1 MTKDDSY
8 DSLFKEHSFEEI
20 ESVKDNLASE
30 IEKRTELLKSIVK
43 EKYRD
48 VVETSDAIKS
58 MKLNL
63 TEIEQSF
70 LSLDKSI
77 SHFYVNIKESNV
89 VGSKRNNLLQ
99 SGASVSTKQSTE
111 SDDSHTD
118 GNNFVKRL
126 LNISDAIWENY
137 DSDNLEAS
145 VRLLNESAQ
154 LFEDAQNCDMDP
166 GDRVIV
172 ENLRLTFSR
181 TNEMIKKSLWHKIQ
195 TAAPDQIGIIAGSD
209 QEDLYKLSLNTSIHF
224 LVDKLHKS
232 LSDMSFY
239 AQIRR
244 YLPLSHFNSET
255 NEIEPEGNLNP
266 QVSYVQL
273 PKMISSDLSEFLYG
287 VCSVINT
294 IAGFNLNRSSI
305 VDSLKMT
312 IEHCLDVYTEIIPLI
327 ESLKSGTKR
336 KRALQLYYDLLYI
349 RILLNTS
356 KNVDLIEK
364 LDPKVVEVTARYE
377 RMLDSIEL
385 YTISAALHSNVVNL
399 SKSTI
404 RLYGLLIPHLH

>member
-77 SHFYVNIKESNV
+77 SQFYVNIKESNV

>member
-48 VVETSDAIKS
+48 IVETSDAIKS

-77 SHFYVNIKESNV
+77 SQFYVNIKEPNV

-99 SGASVSTKQSTE
+99 SGSSNSTKQSIE
-111 SDDSHTD
+111 SDGSQTHS
-118 GNNFVKRL
+118 NNLVKRF

-145 VRLLNESAQ
+145 VRLLNESGQ
-154 LFEDAQNCDMDP
+154 LFEEAQNSDLDS
-166 GDRVIV
+166 GDREII
-172 ENLRLTFSR
+172 ENLRLTYCR

-195 TAAPDQIGIIAGSD
+195 TAAPDQIGIIAGCD
-209 QEDLYKLSLNTSIHF
+209 QEDLYKLSLNFSIHF
-224 LVDKLHKS
+224 LVDKFRKS

-239 AQIRR
+239 AQLRR
-244 YLPLSHFNSET
+244 HLPCSHFNSET

-305 VDSLKMT
+305 VDSLKIT
-312 IEHCLDVYTEIIPLI
+312 IEHCLNVYTEIIPLV
-327 ESLKSGTKR
+327 EALKSGFKR
-336 KRALQLYYDLLYI
+336 KRALQLYYDLLYL

-356 KNVDLIEK
+356 KNVDLIER

-377 RMLDSIEL
+377 TMLDTIEL